1 MAQQAVETYGWLKP
15 GEMLDGLGMAE
26 TTPGPLIMVVQ
37 FVGFLAAFR
46 HPGPLP
52 SMLAGTLGGLFGRR
66 HGRDLP
72 VHSRH
77 DPDAL
82 GLLGGGSRPLFRRSD
97 PMRRGDVGFL
107 LAALLVFAG
116 AAWGQGGGAMIV
128 DLSKLPANLE
138 PDFTLW
144 RTGQGDGGEWSLIAD
159 PTATDR
165 SAIAQVSEDRTDYRF
180 PLAVYKPYSG
190 KDLELSVRFKPV
202 AGTVDQA
209 GGIAVRLSTPDDYYV
224 ARANAL
230 EDNVR
235 FYRVVKGRREQ
246 LASANAK
253 VAANQWHTLAL
264 RAEGDRFTVSFDG
277 KALLTAQDNTFPDAG
292 KVALWTKADSVTYF
306 DTISIMPL
314 K

>member
-1 MAQQAVETYGWLKP
+1 
-15 GEMLDGLGMAE
+15 
-26 TTPGPLIMVVQ
+26 
-37 FVGFLAAFR
+37 
-46 HPGPLP
+46 
-52 SMLAGTLGGLFGRR
+52 
-66 HGRDLP
+66 
-72 VHSRH
+72 
-77 DPDAL
+77 
-82 GLLGGGSRPLFRRSD
+82 
-97 PMRRGDVGFL
+97 MRRGDVGFL
-107 LAALLVFAG
+107 LAALLVLAG
-116 AAWGQGGGAMIV
+116 AAWGGGGAMIV
-128 DLSKLPANLE
+128 DLSKVPANLE

-144 RTGQGDGGEWSLIAD
+144 RTGQGDAGEWKLIAD
-159 PTATDR
+159 PTATDSR
-165 SAIAQVSEDRTDYRF
+165 AIAQVSKDRTDYRF

-246 LASANAK
+246 LASVNAK